1 MKVLITGGAGYVG
14 SSLVPMLLERNMEVA
29 VVDKLMHGGNGLL
42 GCFKYPHFSFIRGD
56 IDNRK
61 VMEQSLQGKDLVVHL
76 AAYVGYPI
84 CKKHPE
90 DAARTNWDASASLDE
105 LRGSLPLVYSS
116 TCSNYGIAENEIC
129 DENTPLNPVTLYGVT
144 KSKAEKL
151 FHESGNS
158 VCLRFATAFGVSPRL
173 RLDLLVNDFC
183 YRAKVLKSLIVYEGH
198 FRRPFVHVSDIAR
211 AILFSIDN
219 YDRMKNEVFNVGSDT
234 LNVTKAEVANKIR
247 EKIDFYLHFAE
258 IAKDEDQ
265 RNYDV
270 SFKKIMA
277 LGYRPLVSL
286 EQGIDELLAAM
297 DIVEIG
303 NPYSNV

>member
-1 MKVLITGGAGYVG
+1 MKILVTGGAGYVG
-14 SSLVPMLLERNMEVA
+14 SSLVPMLLERNMEVT
-29 VVDKLMHGGNGLL
+29 VVDKLMHDGSGLL
-42 GCFKYPHFSFIRGD
+42 SCFKYPNFKFVRGD
-56 IDNRK
+56 ILNK
-61 VMEQSLQGKDLVVHL
+61 EVVEQNLRDKDFVVHL

-84 CKKHPE
+84 CKKYPE
-90 DAARTNWDASASLDE
+90 DAAKTNWDASVSLNE
-105 LRGSLPLVYSS
+105 LRGSLPLIYSS
-116 TCSNYGIAENEIC
+116 TCSNYGIADKEIC

-151 FHESGNS
+151 FHDNGNS

-211 AILFSIDN
+211 AILFAIDN
-219 YDRMKNEVFNVGSDT
+219 YNRMKNEVFNVGSDT
-234 LNVTKAEVANKIR
+234 LNVTKAEVASKIR
-247 EKIDFYLHFAE
+247 EKTDFYLHFAE

-277 LGYRPLVSL
+277 LGYKPLVSL
-286 EQGIDELLAAM
+286 EQGINELLAAM
-297 DIVEIG
+297 DIVEID